1 VTDVPQPPAG
11 SAILREDMPGGVR
24 LSWPG
29 PSGARGT
36 IITVALALLGVAVV
50 VGMLGMLL
58 AGMVF
63 REGTRFEIAR
73 YVVMAALV
81 VAASFLATVLAFR
94 LRALFREAVVLKTD
108 ALMWFPPAR
117 ASHLSGHLGWGG
129 GGTMYGHSGRVARGL
144 FHTVVEAFSL
154 WRQRESIR
162 IPRLTITDLGL
173 EGKGRFEHLTISIG
187 EGGVDVA
194 KGLGHED
201 REWLLGQLRS
211 WREASG

>member
-1 VTDVPQPPAG
+1 MTDVPQPPAG
-11 SAILREDMPGGVR
+11 SEILREDVPGGVR

-50 VGMLGMLL
+50 VGMLLSVTL
-58 AGMVF
+58 F
-63 REGTRFEIAR
+63 REGTRYEVAGYAI
-73 YVVMAALV
+73 MAALV

-94 LRALFREAVVLKTD
+94 LTALFREAVIIKTD
-108 ALMWFPPAR
+108 AVMWFPPAR

-129 GGTMYGHSGRVARGL
+129 GGMMYGHSGRVARGL
-144 FHTVVEAFSL
+144 FHTVTEALTL
-154 WRQRESIR
+154 WRQRESVR
-162 IPRLTITDLGL
+162 VPRLTITDLHL

-187 EGGVDVA
+187 EGGIDVA
-194 KGLGHED
+194 KGLSHED
-201 REWLLGQLRS
+201 REWLLGQLRR